1 MVLKAL
7 YAGNALWHTSAFWH
21 FCFRQ
26 TLMMRVLARR
36 KKDVDPNI
44 RSLPQGDKWH
54 HDIMAYLGGMNTP
67 LALLALL
74 RLIALL
80 QPSNRLLSTGSS
92 SGDVQLDIVALL
104 VLGLANCSQAV
115 LNFTMSRQSG
125 RWIMGRGLD
134 RITVLDT
141 FFTICDWLAV
151 WAMSGSVA

>member
-1 MVLKAL
+1 
-7 YAGNALWHTSAFWH
+7 
-21 FCFRQ
+21 
-26 TLMMRVLARR
+26 
-36 KKDVDPNI
+36 
-44 RSLPQGDKWH
+44 
-54 HDIMAYLGGMNTP
+54 MAYLGGMNTP

-74 RLIALL
+74 RFIALL

-151 WAMSGSVA
+151 WEISESVNA